1 MIRVASTT
9 TIPPSPATRRS
20 QLLPFRKPPQTGRSA
35 PQLSVVFL
43 SVCYGKAERRAEPQR
58 PASYRPKGHEGR
70 GTHTGPDR
78 SRHAR
83 VFEGAAV
90 GGRGAGGLGSG
101 TVAHLGMGLAART
114 WPGICRRLGVP
125 ASAVWGIRRHT
136 RRDRRRLAD
145 RHGHHHRGL
154 RPARASSTAS
164 ATRSSCSGPTASR
177 RRTSSK
183 TSAAS
188 PPAPGAVTD
197 RTPGT
202 LGSNAPRHKGR
213 VHSTRSVPSD
223 RLSPCLAGT

>member
-154 RPARASSTAS
+154 RPARASTTAS
-164 ATRSSCSGPTASR
+164 ATSSSCSGPTASR
-177 RRTSSK
+177 RRTSSR

-188 PPAPGAVTD
+188 
-197 RTPGT
+197 
-202 LGSNAPRHKGR
+202 
-213 VHSTRSVPSD
+213 STRPAAV
-223 RLSPCLAGT
+223 R

>member
-1 MIRVASTT
+1 MIGVASTT

-125 ASAVWGIRRHT
+125 ASAVFADPARILVGTGTGLPIGTGVTTAASDPPAHLRRPRPPARHARARRPAGGGPPRGPRRHPLLT
-136 RRDRRRLAD
+136 PGANGPGRTMRYAPGPPRDRHAP
-145 RHGHHHRGL
+145 HRFAVG
-154 RPARASSTAS
+154 
-164 ATRSSCSGPTASR
+164 
-177 RRTSSK
+177 
-183 TSAAS
+183 AAS
-188 PPAPGAVTD
+188 G
-197 RTPGT
+197 
-202 LGSNAPRHKGR
+202 
-213 VHSTRSVPSD
+213 
-223 RLSPCLAGT
+223 